1 MRKKK
6 APDYL
11 TYRIFAVLGFFVL
24 FFAAIFLRAFDLQVF
39 DGERLRKM
47 ARSQHIKTLNIQP
60 KRGDIFDRNLKELA
74 VSVEV
79 DSIYARPANIANPRA
94 TALTLAPMLS
104 MGSSEVEKRLRAGKS
119 FVWLKRQVELK
130 DGDRARIA
138 GIEGIGLT
146 KESRRYYPNRHLAAN
161 LIGFTGLD
169 STGLEGIELYYD
181 SILKGIAKNVTGERD
196 AMGRVM
202 LYEDMEKKAPGR
214 GMEVELTVDKT
225 IQYIAENALKKAVES
240 YKAKGATALVM
251 NPHTGEVLAM
261 ANYPNFDPND
271 ISGAGPRLW
280 RNKTITDAFE
290 PGSILKLFLVS
301 AALEEN
307 IVQPKNR
314 IWCENGKYRVA
325 DRVFHDTKE
334 HGWLTVEEVIKY
346 SSNIGAAKI
355 GEKLGIERLIK
366 YLRAFGFGEKTGI
379 DLPGEGRGSFGDY
392 RRGSGVALCTISFGH
407 GVSAT
412 NIQLVSALSAIANG
426 GFLMKPYTV
435 RSIKDPNGNT
445 ISENNPVIIR
455 RVISKEAAAKM
466 TDMLITVTHGGGTG
480 GNAAIDGFQVAG
492 KTGTAQKPD
501 LKKGGY
507 LEDGYIS
514 SFMGFVP
521 ARNPKLAILVTVDEP
536 MGEHYGG
543 AVAAPVFR
551 EIASEGL
558 SYMGAFPDQPMPK
571 GTDAPLTV
579 KAATPPSP
587 PYTRGGTG
595 GSVNEDVLAEAA
607 PVGPGVP
614 DFTGKT
620 VRAVLKMAQEK
631 SIEVEIAGSGKA
643 ISQSLAPGRGN
654 PSSARVKVFFR

>member
-6 APDYL
+6 AQDYL
-11 TYRIFAVLGFFVL
+11 TYRIYAVLGFFVL
-24 FFAAIFLRAFDLQVF
+24 FFAAIFFRAFDLQVF
-39 DGERLRKM
+39 EGERLRKM
-47 ARSQHIKTLNIQP
+47 ALSQHIKTLNIQP

-79 DSIYARPANIANPRA
+79 DSIYARPASVANPRA
-94 TALTLAPMLS
+94 TALAIAPVLS
-104 MGSSEVEKRLRAGKS
+104 MGPSEVEKRLRADKG
-119 FVWLKRQVELK
+119 FVWLKRQVDLK

-138 GIEGIGLT
+138 GIEGIGVT

-181 SILKGIAKNVTGERD
+181 SILKGIARSVTGERD

-202 LYEDMEKKAPGR
+202 LYEDMEKKVPGR
-214 GMEVELTVDKT
+214 GMEVELTIDKT

-240 YKAKGATALVM
+240 YGAKGATAIVM

-261 ANYPNFDPND
+261 ANYPNFDPNN

-290 PGSILKLFLVS
+290 PGSILKLFLIS

-307 IVQPKNR
+307 VVGPKNR
-314 IWCENGKYRVA
+314 VWCENGKYRVA

-366 YLRAFGFGEKTGI
+366 YLKAFGFGEKTGV
-379 DLPGEGRGSFGDY
+379 DLPGEGSGSFGDY

-435 RSIKDPNGNT
+435 RTIKDPNGNT

-480 GNAAIDGFQVAG
+480 GKAAIDGFQVAG

-501 LKKGGY
+501 LRNGGY
-507 LEDGYIS
+507 LKDAYIS
-514 SFMGFVP
+514 SFMGFAP
-521 ARNPKLAILVTVDEP
+521 ARNPKLAVLVAVDEP
-536 MGEHYGG
+536 RGEHYGG
-543 AVAAPVFR
+543 AVAAPAFR
-551 EIASEGL
+551 EIVSEGL
-558 SYMGAFPDQPMPK
+558 AYMGAFPDTPAPARA
-571 GTDAPLTV
+571 DAHLSA
-579 KAATPPSP
+579 KAAKADGARP
-587 PYTRGGTG
+587 
-595 GSVNEDVLAEAA
+595 LADGEGV
-607 PVGPGVP
+607 PVETQLAGPVVP
-614 DFTGKT
+614 DFSGKT

-643 ISQSLAPGRGN
+643 ISQSPAPGSGI
-654 PSSARVKVFFR
+654 PPSARVKVVFR

>member
-104 MGSSEVEKRLRAGKS
+104 MGSSEVEKRLRADKS
-119 FVWLKRQVELK
+119 FVWLKRQMELK
-130 DGDRARIA
+130 DGDRARIM
-138 GIEGIGLT
+138 GIEGIGIT

-290 PGSILKLFLVS
+290 PGSILKLFLIS

-307 IVQPKNR
+307 IVNPKNR

-366 YLRAFGFGEKTGI
+366 YLKAFGFGEKTGI

-501 LKKGGY
+501 LKNGGY

-536 MGEHYGG
+536 RGEHYGG

-579 KAATPPSP
+579 KAEGRKPSA
-587 PYTRGGTG
+587 
-595 GSVNEDVLAEAA
+595 NEDVLVEAA
-607 PVGPGVP
+607 PVGPRVP

-620 VRAVLKMAQEK
+620 VRAVLRMAQEK

-643 ISQSLAPGRGN
+643 ISQSPAPGRGI
-654 PSSARVKVFFR
+654 PTSARVKVFFR

>member
-1 MRKKK
+1 M
-6 APDYL
+6 
-11 TYRIFAVLGFFVL
+11 
-24 FFAAIFLRAFDLQVF
+24 
-39 DGERLRKM
+39 
-47 ARSQHIKTLNIQP
+47 TL
-60 KRGDIFDRNLKELA
+60 
-74 VSVEV
+74 
-79 DSIYARPANIANPRA
+79 PAQAGGIANPRA
-94 TALTLAPMLS
+94 ALTLAPCS
-104 MGSSEVEKRLRAGKS
+104 RWAHPRSRSGSGPAKAVWQEAGGVE
-119 FVWLKRQVELK
+119 RQGQGA
-130 DGDRARIA
+130 DC
-138 GIEGIGLT
+138 GIEGIGIT

-579 KAATPPSP
+579 KAVPLQA
-587 PYTRGGTG
+587 GGPRI
-595 GSVNEDVLAEAA
+595 NEDVLAEAA
-607 PVGPGVP
+607 PVCAGAP